1 MNTTNRRGFVK
12 ATAAAAAGTMAA
24 ATADNLVPAGQTY
37 MGGFAA
43 PKLAKVKIAFIG
55 CGKRSNT
62 HIPQLSTLEG
72 TEVVAVSDLYQDLA
86 ERAQKRIKQIGKG
99 ERHKN
104 VKTYHGDKFAYKK
117 MLAEVKPDLVYVITP
132 WEPFTN

>member
-12 ATAAAAAGTMAA
+12 ATAAATGTMAA
-24 ATADNLVPAGQTY
+24 ATADNRAPAGQTY

-72 TEVVAVSDLYQDLA
+72 P
-86 ERAQKRIKQIGKG
+86 K
-99 ERHKN
+99 
-104 VKTYHGDKFAYKK
+104 
-117 MLAEVKPDLVYVITP
+117 
-132 WEPFTN
+132 